1 MSSATL
7 MRWSGLSVSLGGLA
21 YALFVLVHPFHGIA
35 DPHVMHSGQWAA
47 AHTFHAL
54 GAVLV
59 LLGLPGLYVY
69 GRHRTGRLGLA
80 GYLVAFI
87 GTALFA
93 DMGLITAYVFPL
105 DPALADPNGPA
116 KDSPFVAVL
125 LLQTLAMIAGFALLA
140 IAGLRAG
147 VLPSWIGLPLLLGAV
162 LFNVPAVAVPYA
174 IPLVGGVLFGAALG
188 GWGYALWSEQT
199 GPVPQPEPARP

>member
-21 YALFVLVHPFHGIA
+21 YALFVLVHPFGEIT
-35 DPHVMHSGQWAA
+35 DPHVVHSGRWLV
-47 AHTFHAL
+47 AHSLHLL
-54 GAVLV
+54 GAVFV

-105 DPALADPNGPA
+105 DRRWPTPTGRR
-116 KDSPFVAVL
+116 
-125 LLQTLAMIAGFALLA
+125 
-140 IAGLRAG
+140 RARPS
-147 VLPSWIGLPLLLGAV
+147 LPS
-162 LFNVPAVAVPYA
+162 
-174 IPLVGGVLFGAALG
+174 
-188 GWGYALWSEQT
+188 SCS
-199 GPVPQPEPARP
+199 RPWP